1 MITFDD
7 IGSPSGAGQTI
18 EGAFACHECG
28 EYVTTAMLNRKSGI
42 LTWTCSNGHKS
53 EIEWNL

>member
-7 IGSPSGAGQTI
+7 LGSTPTSGQTI
-18 EGAFACHECG
+18 EGAFSCHECG
-28 EYVTTAMLNRKSGI
+28 EYVITATLNKKSGI
-42 LTWTCSNGHKS
+42 LRWTCSNNHKS